1 VLVARS
7 PPAHQP
13 LKPTEKRVTGT
24 DAQLAGGNT
33 SEAVMAEYTSQV
45 AEALNR
51 LADVGDRIAVA
62 GELLA
67 GAIFSVAAGAHSDCD
82 YRQREMA
89 GVFYADAKDRFKDV
103 LRKATKADRDKM
115 HRYIDGI
122 CKSGKK

>member
-1 VLVARS
+1 
-7 PPAHQP
+7 
-13 LKPTEKRVTGT
+13 
-24 DAQLAGGNT
+24 
-33 SEAVMAEYTSQV
+33 MAEYTSEV

-51 LADVGDRIAVA
+51 LADV